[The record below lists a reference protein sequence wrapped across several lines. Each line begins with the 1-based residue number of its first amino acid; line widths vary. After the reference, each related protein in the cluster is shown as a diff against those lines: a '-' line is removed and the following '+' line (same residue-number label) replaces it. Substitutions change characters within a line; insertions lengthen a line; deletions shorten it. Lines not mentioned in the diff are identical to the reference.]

1 MEGQVMGDIDSL
13 QGSTAHTAG
22 GDVPGLDRLIAALES
37 ERPTSLTLVPSEGR
51 PILRGRR
58 EGSAGWQMDLDCR
71 APLAEVL
78 RSLVVTEDADGEAG
92 VGPAQQRDHTRRNL
106 VHLVVQCRQVEVLR
120 RLLQAVIEDQST
132 RRPGE
137 RVAALVQEG
146 RASAPRRIDVRI
158 PPTPKPMQGRSLRG

>member
-1 MEGQVMGDIDSL
+1 MA
-13 QGSTAHTAG
+13 GSAFGHNGSEHSSSAG
-22 GDVPGLDRLIAALES
+22 SAGVDVPGLDRLIEALET

-58 EGSAGWQMDLDCR
+58 EDSTGWQMDLDCR
-71 APLAEVL
+71 APLAEEL
-78 RSLVVTEDADGEAG
+78 RSLVVAEDADGAAG
-92 VGPAQQRDHTRRNL
+92 VGPTQQHDQTRRNL
-106 VHLVVQCRQVEVLR
+106 VHLVVQCRQLDVLR
-120 RLLQAVIEDQST
+120 QVLQVVIADQSS

-158 PPTPKPMQGRSLRG
+158 PPRPKPMQPRTLRG

>member
-1 MEGQVMGDIDSL
+1 MGDIDSL
-13 QGSTAHTAG
+13 HGSAAHAAG
-22 GDVPGLDRLIAALES
+22 GDVPGLDRLIAALET

-58 EGSAGWQMDLDCR
+58 EGSTGWQMDLDCR
-71 APLAEVL
+71 APLAEEL
-78 RSLVVTEDADGEAG
+78 RNLVVNEDADGEAG
-92 VGPAQQRDHTRRNL
+92 VGPAQQRDNTRRNL
-106 VHLVVQCRQVEVLR
+106 VHLVVQCRQVDVLR

-137 RVAALVQEG
+137 RVAALVQDG

-158 PPTPKPMQGRSLRG
+158 PPAPKPMQSRSLRG

>member
-1 MEGQVMGDIDSL
+1 MGDIDSR
-13 QGSTAHTAG
+13 QVSPASSAEAG
-22 GDVPGLDRLIAALES
+22 VPGLDRLIAALES
-37 ERPTSLTLVPSEGR
+37 ERPTTLTLVPSEGR

-71 APLAEVL
+71 APLAEEL
-78 RSLVVTEDADGEAG
+78 RNLVVSEDADGEAG

-120 RLLQAVIEDQST
+120 QLLQAVIEDQST

-137 RVAALVQEG
+137 RVAALVQDG

-158 PPTPKPMQGRSLRG
+158 PPAPKPMQSRTLRS